1 MTDNGKKQLEL
12 IIPILHAYIFDVTI
26 NKVFLE
32 RIGALWVVS

>member
-1 MTDNGKKQLEL
+1 MTDNGKKK
-12 IIPILHAYIFDVTI
+12 IIPIVHDYIFDVTI

>member
-1 MTDNGKKQLEL
+1 MTDNGK
-12 IIPILHAYIFDVTI
+12 IRVDNSYFAAYIFDVTI